1 MKAFDSFGSEEHVKS
16 LSRWELEEL
25 FRYVFNSRADLHTL
39 LRQQDGEITRLRMR
53 VARQA
58 HQLKE
63 VQMAL
68 ERRNQGELKPR
79 WQRAMDALQARCDHY
94 RELLVEHGIDPDE
107 EDI

>member
-16 LSRWELEEL
+16 LSREDLEEL
-25 FRYVFNSRADLHTL
+25 FRYVFNSRETL
-39 LRQQDGEITRLRMR
+39 NRLLQYQDNEITRLHMR

-68 ERRNQGELKPR
+68 ERRNQSELKPR
-79 WQRAMDALQARCDHY
+79 WQRAMDKLQAKCDRY
-94 RELLVEHGIDPDE
+94 REVLDMYGIDPDE

>member
-16 LSRWELEEL
+16 LSREGLEEL

-39 LRQQDGEITRLRMR
+39 LRHQDKEITELRMK
-53 VARQA
+53 VAHQS

-63 VQMAL
+63 VQTAL

-79 WQRAMDALQARCDHY
+79 WQRTMRKLSARCDHY
-94 RELLVEHGIDPDE
+94 RELLVKHGIDPDD